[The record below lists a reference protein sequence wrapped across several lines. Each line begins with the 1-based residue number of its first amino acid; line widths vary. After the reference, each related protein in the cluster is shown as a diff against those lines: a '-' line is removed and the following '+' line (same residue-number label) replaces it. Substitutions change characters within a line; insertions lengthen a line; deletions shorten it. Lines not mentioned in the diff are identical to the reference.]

1 MFTFISVTD
10 AFDTASELAPC
21 GLCAQV
27 EIRKFYELGNF
38 CDCAMEKQ
46 DGAASVLNIVSEN
59 VLKKGKYSSK
69 WYPCKIEL
77 KDDNLTYQRIDPKVS
92 LFLRKQFQTVSREAL
107 IFDFDIFFFK
117 AENNASFQKQPQ
129 LSFITL
135 CI

>member
-1 MFTFISVTD
+1 
-10 AFDTASELAPC
+10 
-21 GLCAQV
+21 
-27 EIRKFYELGNF
+27 
-38 CDCAMEKQ
+38 MEKQ

-77 KDDNLTYQRIDPKVS
+77 KDDNLTYQRIDPKFS

-135 CI
+135 CIWSIIGSWLHKYSKKNSTLYLSLSLSAF